1 MKILGFDMATKTGW
15 ALIEDGQLA
24 QCGLLKPEK
33 LSKEDAGDV
42 KDLIEDYRYLAVAVG
57 MADLVSDKVLEY
69 RPDYI
74 WIEQTNAGSFR
85 STQKLLEFIHCVV
98 LSKLSNIGYAP
109 NVRYVDTSSWRSH
122 LKIRMTKDDS
132 KHNKLVKNKLA
143 KGKLTAKHLAVRW
156 ANSTYNL
163 NLLQKDHDIA
173 DSIAVATYGYERENT
188 KPSQVTPDDLKKI
201 FN

>member
-1 MKILGFDMATKTGW
+1 MKILGLDMATKTGW

-24 QCGLLKPEK
+24 QCGLLRPES

-57 MADLVSDKVLEY
+57 MADLVSGKVLEY

-74 WIEQTNAGSFR
+74 WVEQTNAGSFR

-98 LSKLSNIGYAP
+98 LSKLCKIGYAP
-109 NVRYVDTSSWRSH
+109 NVRYVDTSAWRSH
-122 LKIRMTKDDS
+122 LKIRMSKEDS
-132 KHNKLVKNKLA
+132 KHNKLVKNNLA
-143 KGKLTAKHLAVRW
+143 KGKLTSKHLAVRW
-156 ANSTYNL
+156 ANQTYGL

-173 DSIAVATYGYERENT
+173 DSIAVATYGYERENIKT
-188 KPSQVTPDDLKKI
+188 SQITENDLKKI
-201 FN
+201 FR